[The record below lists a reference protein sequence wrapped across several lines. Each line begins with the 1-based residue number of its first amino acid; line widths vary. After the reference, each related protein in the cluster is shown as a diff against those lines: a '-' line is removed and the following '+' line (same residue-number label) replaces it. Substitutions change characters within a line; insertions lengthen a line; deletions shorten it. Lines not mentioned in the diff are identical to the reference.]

1 MTTAAK
7 LVSTVQKI
15 FIEYYTF
22 FLIWRN
28 INIFFSSQTIAMYRL
43 SKKIP
48 LCDYVDIE
56 GAKSQACKRG
66 IFYSPEL
73 PFGQTPFHAFCEAV
87 LIEKNIYLA
96 K

>member
-1 MTTAAK
+1 M
-7 LVSTVQKI
+7 
-15 FIEYYTF
+15 F
-22 FLIWRN
+22 F
-28 INIFFSSQTIAMYRL
+28 FRL
-43 SKKIP
+43 RQLHCIDCLKKIP

-73 PFGQTPFHAFCEAV
+73 PFGQTPNHAFCEAV
-87 LIEKNIYLA
+87 LIEKNINLA